1 MKAHRKEPSQSGV
14 LIVGVG
20 ASRGLG
26 AAIARRFARGGHPV
40 TIAGR
45 NAAKLEAT
53 ADELKKTGAKV
64 SIAVGDATSAGDVRR
79 FVAEA
84 DRAAPLHVAVHNAGG
99 NEPAPFLKVSE
110 ESFTRHWREH
120 ALGGYQLAQT
130 AIPVLLEH
138 GGGSLFFTGAS

>member
-1 MKAHRKEPSQSGV
+1 MLEQLKNPSQSGV

-53 ADELKKTGAKV
+53 ADELKKAGAIASV
-64 SIAVGDATSAGDVRR
+64 AVGDATRAEDIRR
-79 FVAEA
+79 FVGEA
-84 DRAAPLHVAVHNAGG
+84 DRAAPLHAAVHHARCTD
-99 NEPAPFLKVSE
+99 PAPLLRVS
-110 ESFTRHWREH
+110 
-120 ALGGYQLAQT
+120 
-130 AIPVLLEH
+130 
-138 GGGSLFFTGAS
+138 

>member
-1 MKAHRKEPSQSGV
+1 MDGSLQVKCQRSGVSVARRLHQERHMNEPKEPSQSGV

-53 ADELKKTGAKV
+53 AAELEQAGANV
-64 SIAVGDATSAGDVRR
+64 TVAVGDASSAEDVRR

-84 DRAAPLHVAVHNAGG
+84 DRA
-99 NEPAPFLKVSE
+99 
-110 ESFTRHWREH
+110 
-120 ALGGYQLAQT
+120 
-130 AIPVLLEH
+130 
-138 GGGSLFFTGAS
+138 

>member
-1 MKAHRKEPSQSGV
+1 MKEHRKEPSQSGV

-26 AAIARRFARGGHPV
+26 AAIARRFSRGGHPV

-45 NAAKLEAT
+45 NTAKLEAT
-53 ADELKKTGAKV
+53 ADELKKAGANV
-64 SIAVGDATSAGDVRR
+64 SIAVGDATKAEDVKR
-79 FVAEA
+79 FVTEA
-84 DRAAPLHVAVHNAGG
+84 DRVAPLHAAVHNAGG

-120 ALGGYQLAQT
+120 ALGAYQLAHA
-130 AIPVLLEH
+130 AI
-138 GGGSLFFTGAS
+138 

>member
-1 MKAHRKEPSQSGV
+1 MKEQRKQAAQSGV

-53 ADELKKTGAKV
+53 ADELKKAGATV
-64 SIAVGDATSAGDVRR
+64 SVAVGDAASAADVRR

-84 DRAAPLHVAVHNAGG
+84 DRTAPLHAAIHNAGG
-99 NEPAPFLKVSE
+99 NDPAPFFE
-110 ESFTRHWREH
+110 GQRRELH
-120 ALGGYQLAQT
+120 APLA
-130 AIPVLLEH
+130 
-138 GGGSLFFTGAS
+138 

>member
-1 MKAHRKEPSQSGV
+1 MKEHRKEPSQSGV

-26 AAIARRFARGGHPV
+26 AAIARRFSRGGHPV

-53 ADELKKTGAKV
+53 ADELKKAGANV
-64 SIAVGDATSAGDVRR
+64 SIAVGDATKAEDVKR
-79 FVAEA
+79 FVTEA
-84 DRAAPLHVAVHNAGG
+84 DRVAPLHAAVHNAGG

-120 ALGGYQLAQT
+120 ALGAYQLAHA
-130 AIPVLLEH
+130 AI
-138 GGGSLFFTGAS
+138 